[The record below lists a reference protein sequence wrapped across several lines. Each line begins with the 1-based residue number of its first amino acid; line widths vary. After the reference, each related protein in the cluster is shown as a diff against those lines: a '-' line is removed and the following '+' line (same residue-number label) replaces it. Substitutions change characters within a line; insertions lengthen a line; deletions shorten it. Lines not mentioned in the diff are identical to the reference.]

1 MKTKELILNLLSEES
16 LSPKEIAS
24 KLNKSD
30 GSVRVILNR
39 LLKENKIRK
48 VSFGC
53 YESVNKRELKS
64 VNNLGSVNI
73 EELGIETKRKY
84 YKGYQRENRERVN
97 EYHRKY
103 FEKNR
108 ERINEYQ
115 RKYRKEHRDKF
126 KEYEKSYWEKRALQ
140 DQGEKAFIEFI
151 NKNLL

>member
-126 KEYEKSYWEKRALQ
+126 KEYEKSYWEKRALKELK
-140 DQGEKAFIEFI
+140 DE
-151 NKNLL
+151 L

>member
-16 LSPKEIAS
+16 SLSPKEIAS
-24 KLNKSD
+24 KVNKSD

-53 YESVNKRELKS
+53 YESVNKRELKSVNKSVNES

-126 KEYEKSYWEKRALQ
+126 KEYEKSYWEKRALKELK
-140 DQGEKAFIEFI
+140 DE
-151 NKNLL
+151 L

>member
-48 VSFGC
+48 ISFGC

-126 KEYEKSYWEKRALQ
+126 KEYEKSYWEKRALKELK
-140 DQGEKAFIEFI
+140 DE
-151 NKNLL
+151 L

>member
-53 YESVNKRELKS
+53 YES

-126 KEYEKSYWEKRALQ
+126 KEYEKSYWEKRALKELK
-140 DQGEKAFIEFI
+140 DE
-151 NKNLL
+151 L

>member
-53 YESVNKRELKS
+53 YESVNKSVNES

-126 KEYEKSYWEKRALQ
+126 KEYEKSYWEKRALKELK
-140 DQGEKAFIEFI
+140 DE
-151 NKNLL
+151 L